1 MKTIPVILAFLSMR
15 KSYNMHPLT
24 QSLLFSLLLGIAG
37 AFLGWGLSSFFQ
49 AIAAHRGR
57 S

>member
-1 MKTIPVILAFLSMR
+1 
-15 KSYNMHPLT
+15 MHPLT